1 MNIPKPAIYIGLV
14 ALIGAYV
21 ATRSASERA
30 EPGAAPS
37 AETHTHEDGTVHE
50 GATHGGEAAPASD
63 PSTASGSG
71 NAPGADMAGVTDT
84 GKLQKIDL
92 KKGTGKEARN
102 GSTVSVHY
110 RGTLL
115 SGAEFDSSYGRG
127 EPFEF
132 SLPGQVI
139 EGWNQGVPGMKV
151 GGKRRLIIPAELAY
165 GAQSPS
171 PKIPANSPLVF
182 EIELID
188 VK

>member
-21 ATRSASERA
+21 ATRSASERPEA
-30 EPGAAPS
+30 GAAPS
-37 AETHTHEDGTVHE
+37 AESHTHADGTVHE

-63 PSTASGSG
+63 PNTAG
-71 NAPGADMAGVTDT
+71 APESAPAASMAGVTDT

-92 KKGTGKEARN
+92 KKGTGKEAKN

-115 SGAEFDSSYGRG
+115 SGKQFDASYDRG
-127 EPFEF
+127 QPFEF

-139 EGWNQGVPGMKV
+139 DGWNQGVPGMKV
-151 GGKRRLIIPAELAY
+151 GGKRRLVVPADMAY

-171 PKIPANSPLVF
+171 PDIPANSPLVF
-182 EIELID
+182 DIELID